1 MQGSD
6 KPDQRRPGEIY
17 QDEFEVWT
25 DWKPSYAEWTPE
37 DFDNAPSEAVDYSKS
52 KVFTDNV
59 ALYTPALSETIVS
72 VLDKANPDIAGSGFS
87 NIDLQITNPQS
98 RLFFYPWVLY
108 SAGQAAGT
116 ATQAKQRNWL
126 TTKPRDPRV
135 VLLGD
140 SGGYQVQQ
148 DTIHFDTE
156 TPGRLLSWL
165 EDVADYSMT
174 LDFPVGGIES
184 GSLTRHIERM
194 TREGIDVSGQA
205 QQHGFSVDY
214 MACLLQTK
222 RNNEEFD
229 AKRQGKTKFLNVI
242 QGRNERESAFWYEQV
257 KTFDAAGW
265 AFAGKH
271 HTQLSMTV
279 MRLLDM
285 KRDGLLQSCQWIHF
299 LGISTLR
306 AGMILSYL
314 QRVLRSTGMAPNV
327 QITFDSA
334 SPVKLAA
341 NAYQAVLGFETG
353 RDNWSFKP
361 HKVAA
366 EELLGEDLTIGHL
379 ATNWAENQG
388 HRRKVITYVG
398 ETVKFQHLLTERQG
412 ERATLN
418 SEQFALLAHHNTQA
432 YIEGFRNAYRYLG
445 DSSRVERPLAVSSLL
460 VLLERIFTQKG
471 SYDFARKAQIELD
484 ELMYEQV

>member
-1 MQGSD
+1 MHRSVG
-6 KPDQRRPGEIY
+6 IH
-17 QDEFEVWT
+17 QDEFEEWA
-25 DWKPSYAEWTPE
+25 DWQPE
-37 DFDNAPSEAVDYSKS
+37 RFDFENAPSESVDYSTS
-52 KVFTDNV
+52 KAFTNNV
-59 ALYTPALSETIVS
+59 ALYTPALSETIVN
-72 VLDKANPDIAGSGFS
+72 VLDKANSDLAKSGLS
-87 NIDLQITNPQS
+87 NIDLQITNPNS

-108 SAGQAAGT
+108 SAGQAA
-116 ATQAKQRNWL
+116 ATSAKAGQRNWL

-135 VLLGD
+135 VVLGD

-148 DTIHFDTE
+148 GTIHFDKQ
-156 TPGRLLSWL
+156 TPARLLGWL

-194 TREGIDVSGQA
+194 TREGIDVQGQA
-205 QQHGFSVDY
+205 QLHGFSVDY

-222 RNNEEFD
+222 LNNHEF
-229 AKRQGKTKFLNVI
+229 AAERRGETKFLNVI
-242 QGRNERESAFWYEQV
+242 QGRNERESAFWYEKV
-257 KTFDAAGW
+257 KPFDAAGW

-285 KRDGLLQSCQWIHF
+285 KRDGLLASCQWIHF

-306 AGMILSYL
+306 TGMILSYL
-314 QRVLRSTGMAPNV
+314 QRLLRSTGMAPNV

-353 RDNWSFKP
+353 GDSWSFRPKRIA
-361 HKVAA
+361 V
-366 EELLGEDLTIGHL
+366 EELLGTDQTIGSL
-379 ATNWAENQG
+379 ASEWAKGQR
-388 HRRKVITYVG
+388 HHRKVNTYVG
-398 ETVKFQHLLTERQG
+398 ETVKFEHLLTPRQG
-412 ERATLN
+412 EQTTLS
-418 SEQFALLAHHNTQA
+418 SEQFALLTHHNTQA
-432 YIEGFRNAYRYLG
+432 YIEGFRHAYRYL
-445 DSSRVERPLAVSSLL
+445 SENAQVERPPAVSHLL
-460 VLLERIFTQKG
+460 VLLEKIFTG
-471 SYDFARKAQIELD
+471 DDSYEFARKAQIELD